1 MADDDKQHEEPL
13 AAPQG
18 AEPGKSAGDEHSGGG
33 EPAQPST
40 GDGKPYSYEVR
51 WGGSG
56 SPRGREAGSAQGGPA
71 SRPEPGKAVM
81 RGGSY
86 AFLVISTAISLA
98 ADLVTKGWAK
108 DYFEGVGAK
117 PGLRRMVLVED
128 LFSFIL
134 AKNQGGAWG
143 LFQNENEALRRP
155 FFLVVSVAAIIFIVS
170 LYRKLHP
177 GQTALK
183 WGLPLVLGG
192 ALGNFVDRIRY
203 GHVIDF
209 IDVYFKWWDFHWP
222 TFNVADIAICVGV
235 GLMAIDMFSTRNDG
249 VDKQPASSRDGKSA
263 EPPPPAGEAPA
274 VGSSKDVRELPPP
287 EEA

>member
-1 MADDDKQHEEPL
+1 MADDEKQHEEPL
-13 AAPQG
+13 AEPQA
-18 AEPGKSAGDEHSGGG
+18 AEPGDDKLY
-33 EPAQPST
+33 T
-40 GDGKPYSYEVR
+40 YEVS
-51 WGGSG
+51 WGGSAA
-56 SPRGREAGSAQGGPA
+56 PKREAGSGKDGPP
-71 SRPEPGKAVM
+71 SSPEPSKAVG

-86 AFLVISTAISLA
+86 TFLVITTVISLA
-98 ADLVTKGWAK
+98 ADLATKHWAK
-108 DYFEGVGAK
+108 DYFEGAGSK
-117 PGLRRMVLVED
+117 PGLRKMEIIDGVLS
-128 LFSFIL
+128 LIL

-155 FFLVVSVAAIIFIVS
+155 FFLIVSVAAIIFIVS

-192 ALGNFVDRIRY
+192 ALGNFIDRIRFGY
-203 GHVIDF
+203 VIDF

-235 GLMAIDMFSTRNDG
+235 GLMAIDMFSTRKDAAG
-249 VDKQPASSRDGKSA
+249 KQARSSRGGQSA
-263 EPPPPAGEAPA
+263 APPRSGGEG
-274 VGSSKDVRELPPP
+274 VGSSKDVPELPPA